1 MSEYDMNSNYKTCA
15 VIGPLSMTQHHK
27 KLLKESNYKQPQYKQ
42 PQYKQK
48 GVVLFFALIALVVMS
63 LAAVALIR
71 SVDTS
76 TIIAGNLAF
85 KQSATTA
92 ADSGLETALNWLAT
106 NPITLEVDSAA
117 NKALGYY
124 ATQAADPMTF
134 AWDATDSRVAT
145 GYGIVA
151 GTDASGN
158 NIRYVIQ
165 RMCRVAGPATPGG
178 CLFGAPVV
186 GTNSLGVKSSTE
198 AGAAT
203 STEQSTMYR
212 ITARV
217 TSAKNTISYIQA
229 FVY

>member
-1 MSEYDMNSNYKTCA
+1 MSEYDMNSNYKTCT

-27 KLLKESNYKQPQYKQ
+27 KLLKESNYKQ